1 MDEVVVDTNV
11 LLVASRR
18 HAGVS
23 PRCVLACVER
33 LVQVQR
39 KQRVVI
45 DDAYRILGEYQR
57 KLDANPR
64 KGVGDA
70 FLKWLLQ
77 HQANRQ
83 RVWRVPLTERAT
95 DDFAEFP
102 DPALAS
108 EFDPP
113 DRKFVAVAHAH
124 PHKPPVLQATDSM
137 WLRWHDR
144 LCAQGIR
151 VEFLCPQDICQFFQ
165 AKFPGEPVPP
175 LP

>member
-1 MDEVVVDTNV
+1 MAEVVIDTNV

-18 HAGVS
+18 HDGVS
-23 PRCVLACVER
+23 PQCVQACVKR
-33 LVQVQR
+33 LLQVQR
-39 KQRVVI
+39 RERVVI
-45 DDAYRILGEYQR
+45 DDAHRILGEYQR
-57 KLDANPR
+57 KLDANQG
-64 KGVGDA
+64 KGVGEA

-77 HQANRQ
+77 NQANCQ
-83 RVWRVPLTERAT
+83 RVRRVPLTERAA

-113 DRKFVAVAHAH
+113 DRKFAAVAHAH
-124 PHKPPVLQATDSM
+124 PKKPPVLQATDSK
-137 WLRWHDR
+137 WLRWHGR
-144 LCAQGIR
+144 LRAQGIR

-165 AKFPGEPVPP
+165 AKFPREPVPP